1 MSCSFFFVIDQFLS
15 GGFSLRYTGGYS
27 DWKTPGGCRRLK
39 LPKRCNNISKD
50 EGMFR
55 IVSNINN
62 VGSLFKTDFFL
73 ISILVQIIS
82 RKTIDRTSKWHFQ
95 IQIQIVFLLQ
105 GCALIFCIWQ
115 PIVNCPILQ
124 LQWTFTSNFPQ
135 CHEFGGLQFSSS
147 FISFVCLI
155 VLFINANLIP
165 YIDSTN
171 VKTALKS
178 YKYVFKK
185 FLEKHC
191 KHWFLF

>member
-1 MSCSFFFVIDQFLS
+1 MLAPYSKQIFF
-15 GGFSLRYTGGYS
+15 Y
-27 DWKTPGGCRRLK
+27 
-39 LPKRCNNISKD
+39 
-50 EGMFR
+50 
-55 IVSNINN
+55 
-62 VGSLFKTDFFL
+62 L
-73 ISILVQIIS
+73 ISILFENIS

-95 IQIQIVFLLQ
+95 IQIVFSLR
-105 GCALIFCIWQ
+105 GCALIFRIWQ
-115 PIVNCPILQ
+115 PRVNCPILQ
-124 LQWTFTSNFPQ
+124 LQWSSTSNFPQ
-135 CHEFGGLQFSSS
+135 CHEFGGLQFGSS

-155 VLFINANLIP
+155 VLCINANLIP